1 MMATDMENAIL
12 MASGLGTRMLPL
24 TQNTPKPLIEVLGT
38 PMIETIIK
46 GLEKRG
52 VDNIYIVVGYLS
64 EQFCY
69 LQDKYPKI
77 TLIHNPDYQTV
88 NNISSVFAARAH
100 LRKGACFVCEADL
113 YISDENIFGNSL
125 MESCYYGKFVSGV
138 SDDWV
143 FDLDDN
149 GYITRVGRHGVD
161 CYNMV
166 GISYFTH
173 NDAITLANVIEEAY
187 GQTGYEAMF
196 WDEVV
201 DRNLDKLKLRIHPV
215 NASQITEID
224 TVEELNSFRQ
234 REIL

>member
-173 NDAITLANVIEEAY
+173 NDAITLANVIEKAY
-187 GQTGYEAMF
+187 GQTGYEVMF

>member
-24 TQNTPKPLIEVLGT
+24 TQVTPKPLIKVRGT

-52 VDNIYIVVGYLS
+52 VDNIYVVVGYLS
-64 EQFCY
+64 EQFSY
-69 LQDKYPKI
+69 LHEKYSKI
-77 TLIHNPDYQTV
+77 TLIHNHDYQTV
-88 NNISSVFAARAH
+88 NNISSIFAAKAY
-100 LRKGACFVCEADL
+100 LRMGACFVCEADL
-113 YISDENIFGNSL
+113 YISDENIFCHTL
-125 MESCYYGKFVSGV
+125 RESCYYGKFVSG
-138 SDDWV
+138 SSNDWV
-143 FDLDDN
+143 FDLDDD

-166 GISYFTH
+166 GISYFTQ
-173 NDAITLANVIEEAY
+173 NDAITLASVIEKAY

-196 WDEVV
+196 WDDVV
-201 DRNLDKLKLRIHPV
+201 DRNLDKLKLRIYPV

-224 TVEELNSFRQ
+224 TVDELKYANEGR
-234 REIL
+234 